1 MEEVQVE
8 EHAKDV
14 VGGERQKEEGV
25 ADCPG
30 EGGEE
35 PEDYPVGEPFFGL
48 LIVLGFEGL
57 SGGSGTLKVM

>member
-14 VGGERQKEEGV
+14 VGGEGQKEEAV

-35 PEDYPVGEPFFGL
+35 SEDYPVGQPFFGL
-48 LIVLGFEGL
+48 LAVLGFEGL
-57 SGGSGTLKVM
+57 SGWMRTLKVM